1 MEPWDLN
8 SKSIMGAG
16 LFISRLTLYFASCLM
31 ILKAK
36 CYFLWHVLPEADFN
50 PKIPSLITSIYFHPV
65 HNITKSEYF
74 IMTSNCFAFFPLIAF
89 LKDRMLTCINY
100 IKNMATD
107 PLRDRDFKSIVTFIK
122 QFKILPSSRW
132 LLDSNRNYL
141 ICGFYS

>member
-1 MEPWDLN
+1 
-8 SKSIMGAG
+8 
-16 LFISRLTLYFASCLM
+16 
-31 ILKAK
+31 
-36 CYFLWHVLPEADFN
+36 
-50 PKIPSLITSIYFHPV
+50 
-65 HNITKSEYF
+65 
-74 IMTSNCFAFFPLIAF
+74 MTSNCFAFFPLIAF

-141 ICGFYS
+141 I